1 MEYIKPILE
10 NILSESK
17 KSGNV
22 FKGNLIKEY
31 LQILILEFIYSHPKY
46 NQLFFYGGSCL
57 AHCFN
62 LPRLSEDL
70 DFVDKEKK
78 IDIGKLAYDLEKYF
92 KENIDIGKDVEAKY
106 QKFRIYLKFP
116 ILYELGLSSGKKE
129 ETNLLFLKVEVFSDF
144 DFCKEHDTEIRP
156 IFKFNRSVLI
166 KTFDLSTLMASKIGA
181 ILERKWE
188 KTDKAG
194 KILIKVKGRDYF
206 DLMWYLEK
214 GIRPNLNCIK
224 NIKDFNDL
232 REKLL
237 TIVSKVDNSSIKL
250 DLDAFIDNEEFVKN
264 ISSNLKD
271 ILVREIKNK
280 I

>member
-17 KSGNV
+17 TSNDI
-22 FKGNLIKEY
+22 FKRNLIKEY
-31 LQILILEFIYSHPKY
+31 LQIFVLEFIYAHPRY
-46 NQLFFYGGSCL
+46 SQLFFYGGSCL
-57 AHCFN
+57 AHCFG

-70 DFVDKEKK
+70 DFVDKGKK
-78 IDIGKLAYDLEKYF
+78 INMDELANDLEKYF
-92 KENIDIGKDVEAKY
+92 KENIDIGKNVEAKS
-106 QKFRIYLKFP
+106 QKFRVYLKFP
-116 ILYELGLSSGKKE
+116 VLYELGLSEGRKE
-129 ETNLLFLKVEVFSDF
+129 DTDLLFLKVEVFSDF
-144 DFCKEHDTEIRP
+144 DFCEKHDTEIRP

-188 KTDKAG
+188 KTDKTG
-194 KILIKVKGRDYF
+194 KTLIKVKGRDYF

-214 GIRPNLNCIK
+214 GVKPNLKCIK
-224 NIKDFNDL
+224 SIKDMDDL
-232 REKLL
+232 RKKLL
-237 TIVSKVDNSSIKL
+237 SIISKIDSSSIKL
-250 DLDAFIDNEEFVKN
+250 DLDAFINNEALVKN

-271 ILVREIKNK
+271 ILVREIKEK